1 MIQPFELS
9 DFENRENEDLDRG
22 FLEPAASEPEEPS
35 EELLAAAGDDPVD
48 LSDLM
53 IAADDPVELYL
64 KEIGSKNL
72 LKTDQEFYAATALS
86 AVGYLVQIEN
96 KHGDPDRESFGTDV
110 FRSIIGALPELWKKT
125 LAALEAY
132 GKSETETP
140 DLAALTDEARRMIA
154 DPIRLDTTTL
164 RDSCDSG
171 EWQSKS
177 WQKVVD
183 PLFDLFLSLYCLP
196 GPVLRKLHESLALS
210 GKNDFPPADWMA
222 GLLQDGAE
230 MTRQIEQVETQGAA
244 MEKLL
249 VNSNLRLVVSIAKRY
264 RRGSMT
270 FMDLI
275 QEGNLGL
282 MRAVAKF
289 DPRLGFRL
297 STYATWWI
305 RQAIGRAIADQS
317 YIVRLPAY
325 LSDIAG
331 KAVRTQQELMQ
342 TMAENPTMEDI
353 VIAGKFLTDE
363 DIEAILDSRKT
374 GAALAPEVKKRLAE
388 TADQL
393 RQLIQSEYE
402 PISLDNPVGDPSGDF
417 VGDFIEDRD
426 ADAPME
432 LAARNL
438 LADHVQK
445 AMDVLDESERL
456 VLECRF
462 GLKDGKEETL
472 EAVSQKL
479 GLTRERVRQIEAKA
493 LRKLRHPGRSQQLR
507 DFYSE

>member
-1 MIQPFELS
+1 MNRPFELD
-9 DFENRENEDLDRG
+9 DFEETERDELGPGYAGLENSGAD
-22 FLEPAASEPEEPS
+22 EPS
-35 EELLAAAGDDPVD
+35 KEALAAMEDFSGD
-48 LSDLM
+48 LSDLTTV
-53 IAADDPVELYL
+53 AGDSVDLYL

-86 AVGYLVQIEN
+86 AVGYLVQFEN
-96 KHGDPDRESFGTDV
+96 RHGDPDDQSFGTDV
-110 FRSIIGALPELWKKT
+110 FRSLVRTLPDLWEKT
-125 LAALEAY
+125 RAALEAS
-132 GKSETETP
+132 GNPNAATP
-140 DLAALTDEARRMIA
+140 DLAALTDEARRLIA
-154 DPIRLDTTTL
+154 DPTRLETTTL
-164 RDSCDSG
+164 RDTCESG

-183 PLFDLFLSLYCLP
+183 PLYDLFLSLYCLP
-196 GPVLRKLHESLALS
+196 EPVLRKLHEMLVQS
-210 GKNDFPPADWMA
+210 GTNEFPSVETMN
-222 GLLQDGAE
+222 GLLADEAE
-230 MTRQIEQVETQGAA
+230 MIRHIERIETQGAA

-249 VNSNLRLVVSIAKRY
+249 ISSNLRLVVSIAKRY
-264 RRGSMT
+264 RRESMT

-282 MRAVAKF
+282 MRAVTKF

-317 YIVRLPAY
+317 RMVRLPAY
-325 LSDIAG
+325 LSDVVG
-331 KAVRTQQELMQ
+331 KAVRTQQELTQ
-342 TMAENPTMEDI
+342 TMSGTPTMEDI
-353 VIAGKFLTDE
+353 VIAGKFLSDE
-363 DIEAILDSRKT
+363 DIEAILESKKS
-374 GAALAPEVKKRLAE
+374 GAALDPEVRKRLAA
-388 TADQL
+388 TADQIQ
-393 RQLIQSEYE
+393 QLIQSEYE
-402 PISLDNPVGDPSGDF
+402 PISLDNPVGDQGSDF

-426 ADAPME
+426 ADEPME

-438 LADHVQK
+438 LAEQVQK
-445 AMDVLDESERL
+445 AMDALDESERL

-493 LRKLRHPGRSQQLR
+493 LRKLRHPGRSQPLR